1 LLDSVRHFYR
11 FVRGAL
17 LFRPESTRT
26 IAVQLEEHAE
36 KTPDAVFLRF
46 EQELFTYAQANA
58 LINRHAHA
66 YRGLG
71 VSRGKTIALV
81 MDNRPSFLWHLFG
94 LHKIGGVPSLVNTN
108 LSGNTLAHALRA
120 CEPFAI
126 VAGGEVWPTVREVV
140 EPLRAA
146 LGAGADGVWADFER
160 ASQGDPSARDFAQ
173 LLLAVPAT
181 NPDVTLRPPLGD
193 LAAYIYTSGTT
204 GLPKA
209 ALVPH
214 HRTYRAGAVWSG
226 IALRYAR
233 GDVMYCCLPLYHSNA
248 MLLALG
254 SVVTAGATL
263 ALARKFSRT
272 RFWQDARMHRATHM
286 IYIGELCRYLMNA
299 EPSPADRDHGIRVAT
314 GNGLRPDIWE
324 AFQKRF
330 GLARIAEFYAATE
343 GNCVTLN
350 PMGRVGSCGPLMPNM
365 RLVRWDEAAQQI
377 VRDAAGKPIPVPDGE
392 PGILLG
398 KITPKAGFD
407 GYREPKATA
416 QKILRDVFEPGD
428 AYFNTGDLLVRRGR
442 WKLLYFSD
450 RLGDT
455 FRWKG
460 ENVSTTEV
468 QEALSS
474 LNGVAEVNAYGVRV
488 NGTEGRAGMVAVV
501 MAEGARFDPDAFKA
515 HTDRSLPGYARPIFV
530 RVSERFDTT
539 ATFKLKKQ
547 DLQEQGFNP
556 ERVSEPLYLRHPQ
569 RNAYVPLDQDVFAQ
583 LESGALKL

>member
-1 LLDSVRHFYR
+1 LLDSIRHSFR
-11 FVRGAL
+11 FIRGAL
-17 LFRPESTRT
+17 LFRPDSRRT
-26 IAVQLEEHAE
+26 IAVQLEEHAAR
-36 KTPDAVFLRF
+36 TPDAVFLRF
-46 EQELFTYAQANA
+46 ERETFTYAQANA

-66 YRGLG
+66 YRELG
-71 VSRGKTIALV
+71 VARGKTVALV

-94 LHKIGGVPSLVNTN
+94 LHKIGGVPSLVNIHLT
-108 LSGNTLAHALRA
+108 GNTLAHALRA

-126 VAGGEVWPTVREVV
+126 VASGEVWPAVREVV
-140 EPLRAA
+140 DPLRAS
-146 LGAGADGVWADFER
+146 LGGGADAVLTDFER
-160 ASQGDPSARDFAQ
+160 ATQDATARDFAP
-173 LLLAVPAT
+173 LLASAPAT
-181 NPDVTLRPPLGD
+181 NPGASLRPPLSD

-272 RFWQDARMHRATHM
+272 RFWEDARTHRATHM

-299 EPSPADRDHGIRVAT
+299 EPSPSDRDHGIRIAT

-330 GLARIAEFYAATE
+330 GLTRIAEFYAATE
-343 GNCVTLN
+343 GNCITLN
-350 PMGRVGSCGPLMPNM
+350 AMGVVGSCGPLMPNM
-365 RLVRWDEAAQQI
+365 RLVRWDEAAQRI
-377 VRDAAGKPIPVPDGE
+377 VRDAAGKPIPVQDGE

-398 KITPKAGFD
+398 KITAKAAFD
-407 GYREPKATA
+407 GYRDPKATA
-416 QKILRDVFEPGD
+416 QKIVRDVFEPGD

-442 WKLLYFSD
+442 WRLLYFSD

-474 LNGVAEVNAYGVRV
+474 LHGVAEVNAYGVRV

-501 MAEGARFDPDAFKA
+501 MAEGTSFDPDAFKVHA
-515 HTDRSLPGYARPIFV
+515 DRSLPGYARPIFV

-556 ERVSEPLYLRHPQ
+556 ERVTDPLYMRHPK
-569 RNAYVPLDQDVFAQ
+569 RDAYVRLDASTFAE
-583 LESGALKL
+583 LEAGALKL

>member
-1 LLDSVRHFYR
+1 M
-11 FVRGAL
+11 
-17 LFRPESTRT
+17 
-26 IAVQLEEHAE
+26 QLEEHAAN
-36 KTPDAVFLRF
+36 TPEAVFLRF
-46 EQELFTYAQANA
+46 EQQVFTYAEANA

-66 YRGLG
+66 YLSLG
-71 VSRGKTIALV
+71 VKRKHTVALV

-94 LHKIGGVPSLVNTN
+94 LHKLGAVPSLVNTN
-108 LSGNTLAHALRA
+108 LTGNTLAHALRA

-126 VAGGEVWPTVREVV
+126 VASGEHQAAVEAVAGELRSSLDGGTDALLFDHEH
-140 EPLRAA
+140 AA
-146 LGAGADGVWADFER
+146 TAER
-160 ASQGDPSARDFAQ
+160 SGRDFAT
-173 LLLAVPAT
+173 LLQGASDA
-181 NPDVTLRPPLGD
+181 NPDDALRPQLAE

-214 HRTYRAGAVWSG
+214 HRTYRAGAVWSS
-226 IALRYAR
+226 IALRYSR

-272 RFWQDARMHRATHM
+272 RFWEDARMHGATHM

-299 EPSPADRDHGIRVAT
+299 EPSPRDREHMIRTAT
-314 GNGLRPDIWE
+314 GNGLRPDIWQ
-324 AFQKRF
+324 AFQDRF
-330 GLARIAEFYAATE
+330 GLTRIVEFYAATE

-350 PMGRVGSCGPLMPNM
+350 PLGVVGSVGPQTPGM
-365 RLVRWDEAAQQI
+365 RLVRWDEAQQQI
-377 VRDAAGKPIPVPDGE
+377 VRDAAGKPVLAQNGE

-398 KITPKAGFD
+398 KITPKAVFD
-407 GYREPKATA
+407 GYRDPKATA
-416 QKILRDVFEPGD
+416 QKVMRDLFEPGD
-428 AYFNTGDLLVRRGR
+428 AYFNTGDLLRRGPWR
-442 WKLLYFSD
+442 MLYFTD

-474 LNGVAEVNAYGVRV
+474 LPGVAEANAYGVRIA
-488 NGTEGRAGMVAVV
+488 GTEGRAGMVALI
-501 MAEGARFDPDAFKA
+501 MADGARFEPELFKQ
-515 HTDRSLPGYARPIFV
+515 HVDRSLPGYARPMFV

-539 ATFKLKKQ
+539 ATFKVKKQ

-556 ERVSEPLYLRHPQ
+556 ERVDEPLYLRHPK
-569 RNAYVPLDQDVFAQ
+569 RDAYVPVDSTVYAE
-583 LESGALKL
+583 LESGTLKL